1 MQLPTDPRAQRSVM
15 TTFIVVGAALAIVR
29 MIFVMLW
36 SVVGEHGLTE
46 NVWVEI
52 GLSVLSDLILA
63 AVVGATVI
71 HFGRLVRDSVTYE
84 KIASAIT
91 TYAVSTLALLL
102 LAALVPAD
110 IIDGRPSNIGAV
122 ISSNLVAIGAFAI
135 SIVLAGFLTSLLL
148 MRRHERTRLYLV
160 LQVFILFA
168 IWLCSVLDDVSGLF
182 TAAAVFLA
190 IIGAVITLMNIRR
203 LSWLTTITLDKKIRL
218 LWLTACGAFA
228 SVVLS
233 GMLAFSDDSYL
244 TMSALTFLRNGAVL
258 PAAINMFGFVFFLR
272 LFFATITSLPNSG
285 IVDRRSSEVEIL
297 STVTRLIAES
307 ARVDDL
313 MASVTAHALRVCR
326 AHGAWC
332 ELYDASDIRI
342 VGEQLVH
349 ADYVMTLHANRRLHR
364 LFTTGDRPVHVESV
378 ADIFDGDD
386 ELPAIRSLIIIPIVN
401 HGDRAG
407 TLVMFSTIEYGFEAD
422 DVRLLAALSDTVG
435 VGLDQARLMEA
446 ALEKERLQKEF
457 DVARNIQ
464 ASLLPRKPPSTSCC
478 DVDAVTIPAAQVGG
492 DYFDYVRFKNGRLG
506 AIIADVSGKGIPA
519 ALYMA
524 TLKGTVLAEM
534 RMAEGPADLLRRIN
548 ATLFGSMERHT
559 YITMLCVEFDENTHT
574 LRVARAGHTPAI
586 LRVGTELQYLTPQGV
601 AIGIVAPETFDH
613 VICEEAVEVSPG
625 DLCLLTTDGVTER
638 RDMNYSEIG
647 AEKIGEMLLNI
658 SPTSSGELVRAT
670 VKLLDQ
676 YGGEMEQH
684 DDITI
689 VGVMFTDNCETLP
702 ETPRMHDIV
711 GAIV

>member
-1 MQLPTDPRAQRSVM
+1 MQLPNDPRAQRSVM
-15 TTFIVVGAALAIVR
+15 TTLIVVGGVLVILR
-29 MIFVMLW
+29 MAFVLLW
-36 SVVGEHGLTE
+36 CVVGEHGITE

-63 AVVGATVI
+63 SVVGATVI
-71 HFGRLVRDSVTYE
+71 HFGRQVRDSVTYE

-102 LAALVPAD
+102 LAALVPND
-110 IIDGRPSNIGAV
+110 VVEGRPANVGAV
-122 ISSNLVAIGAFAI
+122 ITTHLVSIGTYSI
-135 SIVLAGFLTSLLL
+135 SIILAGFLTSLLL

-182 TAAAVFLA
+182 SAAAIFLSVVGA
-190 IIGAVITLMNIRR
+190 ILTLMNIRR
-203 LSWLTTITLDKKIRL
+203 LSWLTSITLDKKIRL

-228 SVVLS
+228 SIVLS
-233 GMLAFSDDSYL
+233 VMLVFGDDSYL
-244 TMSALTFLRNGAVL
+244 TISSLTFLRNGAVL
-258 PAAINMFGFVFFLR
+258 PSAINMFGFFFFMR
-272 LFFATITSLPNSG
+272 LFFATMTSLPNSG
-285 IVDRRSSEVEIL
+285 IVDRRSSEVEVL
-297 STVTRLIAES
+297 STVTRLIAE
-307 ARVDDL
+307 AVRVDDL
-313 MASVTAHALRVCR
+313 MASVTEHALRVCR

-332 ELYDASDIRI
+332 ELYEAGDIRI
-342 VGEQLVH
+342 VGAQLVH
-349 ADYVMTLHANRRLHR
+349 PDYVMTLHANRRLHR
-364 LFTTGDRPVHVESV
+364 LFTTGDRPNHVESIT
-378 ADIFDGDD
+378 DLFEGED
-386 ELPAIRSLIIIPIVN
+386 ELPAIRSLVIIPIVN
-401 HGDRAG
+401 HGTRVG

-422 DVRLLAALSDTVG
+422 DVRLLTALSDTVG

-446 ALEKERLQKEF
+446 AIEKERLQKEF

-464 ASLLPRKPPSTSCC
+464 ASLLPRKPPPTACC

-492 DYFDYVRFKNGRLG
+492 DYFDYVRFRNGRLG
-506 AIIADVSGKGIPA
+506 AIIADVAGKGVPA

-534 RMAEGPADLLRRIN
+534 RMAEGPADLLSRIN
-548 ATLFGSMERHT
+548 ATLHGSMERHT
-559 YITMLCVEFDENTHT
+559 YITMLCVEFDEKTHT
-574 LRVARAGHTPAI
+574 LRIARAGHTPAI
-586 LRVGTELQYLTPQGV
+586 LRIGGVLHYLTPPGV
-601 AIGIVAPETFDH
+601 AIGIIAPDAFDS
-613 VICEEAVEVSPG
+613 VIREEAIPVEPG

-638 RDMNYSEIG
+638 RDEQLSEIG
-647 AEKIGEMLLNI
+647 VERIGEMLLGLQ
-658 SPTSSGELVRAT
+658 PASSGDLVRST

-676 YGGEMEQH
+676 YGGSMEQH

-702 ETPRMHDIV
+702 DRPRMHDID